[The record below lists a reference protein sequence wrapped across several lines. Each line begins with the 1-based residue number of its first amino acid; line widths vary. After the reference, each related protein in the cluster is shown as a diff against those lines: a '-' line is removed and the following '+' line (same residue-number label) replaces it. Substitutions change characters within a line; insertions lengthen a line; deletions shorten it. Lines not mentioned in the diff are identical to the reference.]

1 MASWGVLSRIT
12 VVGDAAGSQSAG
24 ASFAVTSGAQGK
36 DHAPSPGQ
44 HLPFVSFVESADSD
58 TRLDLFIIAAVVRAA
73 PDKLLRAI
81 CIVKLCKL
89 LLGCRGPPI
98 GLVMHTLTPPT
109 VVFRPKLQV
118 IANRKSE
125 RSPQIFVQLCG
136 IGKGPDVDF
145 KGYFGP
151 WLLQPRFQ

>member
-1 MASWGVLSRIT
+1 M
-12 VVGDAAGSQSAG
+12 VGDNSGVQSAG

-36 DHAPSPGQ
+36 DHTPSPGQ
-44 HLPFVSFVESADSD
+44 HLQFCAFVKAAFCN
-58 TRLDLFIIAAVVRAA
+58 TRLDLIIIAAIVRAT

-89 LLGCRGPPI
+89 SLGCRGPPI
-98 GLVMHTLTPPT
+98 GLVLHTLTPPT

-125 RSPQIFVQLCG
+125 RSPKIFLQLCG
-136 IGKGPDVDF
+136 IGKEPDVDF
-145 KGYFGP
+145 KGYFGL